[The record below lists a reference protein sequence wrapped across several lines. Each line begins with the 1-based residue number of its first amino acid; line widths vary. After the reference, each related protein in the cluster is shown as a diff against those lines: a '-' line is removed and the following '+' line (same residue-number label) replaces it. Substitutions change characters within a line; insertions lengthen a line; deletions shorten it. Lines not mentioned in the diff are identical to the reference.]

1 MGFNDFLLYIL
12 PIYILE
18 VLAALAG
25 TYYLKKTSSPFK
37 NTKYLVQFLW
47 LTVFVE
53 TVGLY
58 SPGAYFSNY
67 ELFSFVKDTPFAE
80 NYWWYN
86 IYILVSYTF
95 YIFYFISFVRKDY
108 WKTIFGVAVGIFL
121 LSSTLIFIFT
131 DIFFKGYSPYVSIA
145 GTILLFFS
153 IVLFYF
159 ELLRSDLIL
168 ALKWSLP
175 FYISVGVLMFNLC
188 LTPVELFIQYYNLK
202 EGNELFVTLRSNV
215 LLYGNI
221 FMYSIY
227 TLGFLVCS
235 KKKKSSY

>member
-1 MGFNDFLLYIL
+1 MGFSEFLLFIL

-25 TYYLKKTSSPFK
+25 TYYLRKAASPYK
-37 NTKYLVQFLW
+37 NSKYLVLFLW

-58 SPGAYFSNY
+58 SPGGYFSNY
-67 ELFSFVKDTPFAE
+67 RLFSFVKDTPFAE

-86 IYILVSYTF
+86 IYIPFSYCF
-95 YIFYFISFVRKDY
+95 YVFYFISFLKRKY
-108 WKTIFGVAVGIFL
+108 WKTVFSFAIGVFL
-121 LSSTLIFIFT
+121 TISVLIFIFS

-168 ALKWSLP
+168 LLKWTLP
-175 FYISVGVLMFNLC
+175 FYISVGVLVFNLC
-188 LTPVELFIQYYNLK
+188 LTPVDMFIQYYNLK

-221 FMYSIY
+221 FMYSIF
-227 TLGFLVCS
+227 TLGFLICS